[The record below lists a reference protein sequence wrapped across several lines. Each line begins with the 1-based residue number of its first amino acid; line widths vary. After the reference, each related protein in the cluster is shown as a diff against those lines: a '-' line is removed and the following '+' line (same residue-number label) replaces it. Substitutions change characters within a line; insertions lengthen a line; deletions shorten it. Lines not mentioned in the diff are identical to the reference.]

1 VYSASVASLQYAFRA
16 ITTAEELPQLA
27 IAISTLAIAAL
38 FNPLRRR
45 IQAFIDRR
53 FYRRKYDA
61 AKSLEAFSARLHDE
75 TDLDGL
81 NEELIT
87 VVQETMQPEHV
98 SLWLRPGKLPKAG
111 RLADARGFAATF
123 AGKMVERE
131 DAGHDPDTYD
141 NPCGFAER
149 AFRGT
154 VAVTKG
160 SATSGASAR
169 RYAGLSIAAAVVT
182 IGLKLVAY
190 SLTGS
195 VGLFSD
201 AAESVV
207 NLVAAVAALSALTVA
222 VRPPDEEHAFGH
234 SKAEYFSSGLESA
247 LIIIAAAWIGVTAWE
262 RLMDPQPLQ
271 NVGLGLS
278 VTVAATAV
286 NGGVTLALLRAGRR
300 LRSITLRADA
310 QHLLTDVWTSLG
322 VVLGVVMVY
331 LTGWLVLD
339 PVIGLVVA
347 ANIVWTGVRLLS
359 DTAQGLLDRAL
370 PLEDQDLIFS
380 VLSRYESRGIR
391 FHALRTRA
399 AGQRRFVSMH
409 VLVPG
414 RWTVKR
420 GHDLSEEIERELA
433 DALQGNTTF
442 FIHIEPSEDPVS
454 FEDQT
459 LDREPPNQQA

>member
-1 VYSASVASLQYAFRA
+1 
-16 ITTAEELPQLA
+16 
-27 IAISTLAIAAL
+27 
-38 FNPLRRR
+38 
-45 IQAFIDRR
+45 
-53 FYRRKYDA
+53 
-61 AKSLEAFSARLHDE
+61 
-75 TDLDGL
+75 
-81 NEELIT
+81 
-87 VVQETMQPEHV
+87 
-98 SLWLRPGKLPKAG
+98 
-111 RLADARGFAATF
+111 
-123 AGKMVERE
+123 MVEPE
-131 DAGHDPDTYD
+131 DAGRDPDTNDYA
-141 NPCGFAER
+141 CGFAER
-149 AFRGT
+149 AFRGR

-160 SATSGASAR
+160 SATKGAFAR
-169 RYAGLSIAAAVVT
+169 RYAWLSIAAAVVT
-182 IGLKLVAY
+182 IGLKLGAY

-207 NLVAAVAALSALTVA
+207 NLVAAVAALWALTLA

-234 SKAEYFSSGLESA
+234 NKAEYFSSGLESA

-271 NVGLGLS
+271 NVWLGLS
-278 VTVAATAV
+278 VTLVAAAV
-286 NGGVTLALLRAGRR
+286 NGGVALALLRAGRR

-339 PVIGLVVA
+339 PIIGLVVA
-347 ANIVWTGVRLLS
+347 ANIVWTGVRLLR

-370 PLEDQDLIFS
+370 PPEDQSVIS
-380 VLSRYESRGIR
+380 GVLSGYESRGIR
-391 FHALRTRA
+391 FHAVRTRA

-433 DALQGNTTF
+433 DALQGSTTF

-454 FEDQT
+454 FQDQT
-459 LDREPPNQQA
+459 LDREPPNQQM